1 MTLDLM
7 KHLHSSKE
15 WTSSVYD
22 QRKSINLETSI
33 RCNLECPKCER
44 KYLLTNNLPFLG
56 GDMSVSDFEKV
67 VEYYDSIHLIGNISD
82 PIFATNL
89 IDFLKLTYEKN
100 KKTVLHTAAS
110 HKSSTRYTEAFKAN
124 VNAKWVFGIDGLPKD
139 SHKYRINQDG
149 EHLFDMMKL
158 ALNYG
163 LTPVWK
169 YIVFK
174 YNQNDIA
181 EARELAKHNG
191 IKFKPV
197 MSSRW
202 GELYRYGEWK
212 DEMWD
217 KLLFEPRAVYVMGR
231 GIVSPMS
238 DSLINDNK
246 E

>member
-1 MTLDLM
+1 MILDLM
-7 KHLHSSKE
+7 KRVRSSK
-15 WTSSVYD
+15 TPVSSMYD
-22 QRKSINLETSI
+22 LRKEVNIETSI
-33 RCNLECPKCER
+33 RCNLECSKCER

-67 VEYYDSIHLIGNISD
+67 VEYYDSINLIGNISD

-89 IDFLKLTYEKN
+89 IDFLKITYEKD

-110 HKSSTRYTEAFKAN
+110 HKSSTRYMEAFKAN
-124 VNAKWVFGIDGLPKD
+124 VNAKWMFGIDGLPKD

-158 ALNYG
+158 AVNCG

-174 YNQNDIA
+174 YNQNDIDEAKALA
-181 EARELAKHNG
+181 EHNG
-191 IKFKPV
+191 IKFKLV
-197 MSSRW
+197 KSSRW
-202 GELYRYGEWK
+202 HESYRYGEWK

-217 KLLFEPRAVYVMGR
+217 KLLFQP
-231 GIVSPMS
+231 S
-238 DSLINDNK
+238 DEYIGNWLGNDNK
-246 E
+246 Q